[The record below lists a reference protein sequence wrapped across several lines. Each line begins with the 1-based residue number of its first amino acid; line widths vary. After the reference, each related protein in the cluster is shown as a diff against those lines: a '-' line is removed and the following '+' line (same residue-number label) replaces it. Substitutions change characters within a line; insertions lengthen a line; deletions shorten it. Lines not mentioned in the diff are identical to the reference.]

1 MNITSL
7 QPTAS
12 PERIQS
18 LDLLRGFALLGIL
31 IMNIISFSNIG
42 TGYINPT
49 VGAGLEGYNGWIHG
63 FSHLFAEMRFLSI
76 FSMLFG
82 AGILVFSDN
91 AVKKGKTAWKYHYR
105 RMLLLIVIG
114 FIHAYLIWMG
124 DILVAYAICGSIA
137 FLMRKWKTSTLFIVG
152 GIFFVIPVLLSLMTY
167 FFVPQEQLEEIFGFW
182 IPTQEKVDWEII
194 AYRGSYMDQMS
205 PRMTS
210 AIELQTLV
218 FFIESLWRV
227 LSMMLLG
234 MILYRKGILS
244 AKRDNAFYQK
254 LLLIGLTV
262 GLVMSAT
269 GLYRAYNLDWNGV
282 WYMNVGHHYNY
293 IASILVALAYI
304 GLIMLWHKSNILQ
317 GLKSRMKAV
326 GRLAFTNYI
335 LTSII
340 CTFIFYGHGLGLFAT
355 MDRLHQW
362 GIILLVWAFLLLI
375 SPIILKKYKRGPLEW
390 VWRKLTYL

>member
-7 QPTAS
+7 QPTDS

-31 IMNIISFSNIG
+31 IMNIISFSDIG

-63 FSHLFAEMRFLSI
+63 FSHLFADMRFMSI

-82 AGILVFSDN
+82 AGILIFSDN
-91 AVKKGKTAWKYHYR
+91 AVEKGKTAWKFHYR

-114 FIHAYLIWMG
+114 FIHSYLIWMG
-124 DILVAYAICGSIA
+124 DILVGYAICGSIV
-137 FLMRKWKTSTLFIVG
+137 FLMRKWKTRTLFIVG

-167 FFVPQEQLEEIFGFW
+167 FFTPKEQLVEIFKFW
-182 IPTQEKVDWEII
+182 VPTQEEVDWEIL

-205 PRMTS
+205 PRMAG
-210 AIELQTLV
+210 AIKLQTFI
-218 FFIESLWRV
+218 FFIEYMWRV

-234 MILYRKGILS
+234 MILYRKGIMS
-244 AKRDNAFYQK
+244 AQRDNGFYQK
-254 LLLIGLTV
+254 LLFIGLMA
-262 GLVMSAT
+262 GLVISGT
-269 GLYRAYNLDWNGV
+269 GLYRAYILDWNGV

-293 IASILVALAYI
+293 IASIFVALAYI
-304 GLIMLWHKSNILQ
+304 GLIMLWNKSNILK
-317 GLKSRMKAV
+317 GLKSRLSAV

-362 GIILLVWAFLLLI
+362 GIILSVWALLLLI
-375 SPIILKKYKRGPLEW
+375 SPVILKKYKRGPLEW

>member
-1 MNITSL
+1 MNIISL

-12 PERIQS
+12 TERIQS
-18 LDLLRGFALLGIL
+18 LDLLRGFALFGIL

-49 VGAGLEGYNGWIHG
+49 LGAGLEGYNGWIYG
-63 FSHLFAEMRFLSI
+63 FNHLFAEMRFMSI

-82 AGILVFSDN
+82 AGILIFSDN
-91 AVKKGKTAWKYHYR
+91 AMKKGKTAWKYHYR

-137 FLMRKWKTSTLFIVG
+137 FLMRKCNTRTLFIVG
-152 GIFFVIPVLLSLMTY
+152 GIFFVIPVVLSLMSY
-167 FFVPQEQLEEIFGFW
+167 FFTPQEKLEEIFRFW
-182 IPTQEKVDWEII
+182 NPTQESVDWEIS
-194 AYRGSYMDQMS
+194 AYCGSYMDQMS
-205 PRMTS
+205 PRIS
-210 AIELQTLV
+210 GAIELQTLV
-218 FFIESLWRV
+218 FLIEYIWRV

-244 AKRDNAFYQK
+244 AQKDNAFYQK
-254 LLLIGLTV
+254 LLLIGLTA
-262 GLVMSAT
+262 GLVISGT
-269 GLYRAYNLDWNGV
+269 GLYRAYNQGWNGI

-293 IASILVALAYI
+293 IASLLIAIAYI
-304 GLIMLWHKSNILQ
+304 GLIMLWNKSNILQ
-317 GLKSRMKAV
+317 GLKSRLKAV

-335 LTSII
+335 MTSII

-355 MDRLHQW
+355 MDRLHHW
-362 GIILLVWAFLLLI
+362 GIILLVWAFLLFI
-375 SPIILKKYKRGPLEW
+375 SPVILKKYKRGPLEW
-390 VWRKLTYL
+390 AWRKLTYL